1 MTPYHAYVFFIIAV
15 KVLFII
21 FALRHLYYKVKGEVD
36 SDSDKKAVFWNER
49 LEFVFIILM
58 SVLLIYTFNPRSSRE
73 LKLDYE
79 TKLLMYLFGF
89 ILIITAKWDI
99 FIHESPILK
108 KLQSVLV

>member
-21 FALRHLYYKVKGEVD
+21 FALTHLYYKVKGEED
-36 SDSDKKAVFWNER
+36 SKSDKKAVFWKER
-49 LEFVFIILM
+49 LEFVFITLM
-58 SVLLIYTFNPRSSRE
+58 AGLLIYTFNPRSNRE

-99 FIHESPILK
+99 FIHESPIFK
-108 KLQSVLV
+108 KIQSAV